1 MIFRTIIKKRLSRF
15 LDVVGRNYRLI
26 VPEQK
31 GRETYTFRPYSRF
44 SRVALDFLRTVIPP
58 KQFFFPP
65 REDLF
70 HCSGES
76 DIAVCTEEEPLSVLF
91 GLHPCDLHGIDILD
105 KAFSYGGR
113 DSFYWRR
120 RGKFGFIGLS
130 CLPDKYCLCKS
141 MHTDFI
147 VDVYDLF
154 LYTLD
159 DVYMVSVR
167 TALGDDMVR
176 LCPDLFRE
184 PTEKEI
190 AEYKNR
196 IQVREA
202 MFTRIMDITNLA
214 DLLTLEYKS
223 DVWER
228 YSHRCLFCGS
238 CVMVCPT
245 CQCFDVC
252 DTTDL
257 LSGVAVRWRRWDACM
272 RKDYALVTGGHNFR
286 ETRPERF
293 RFRYL
298 HKEMGFA
305 EMHGKATCT
314 GCGRCS
320 ETCPAGIDMV
330 EVVRSIRE

>member
-1 MIFRTIIKKRLSRF
+1 MIFRTLTKESLPGF
-15 LDVVGRNYRLI
+15 LDTVSRSYRLV

-31 GRETYTFRPYSRF
+31 GRDTYAFRPYSGF
-44 SRVALDFLRTVIPP
+44 HKVAMGFLRTVIPP

-65 REDLF
+65 REGLF
-70 HCSGES
+70 QFTTGAGIETAT
-76 DIAVCTEEEPLSVLF
+76 DEPPFSIIF

-105 KAFSYGGR
+105 RVFSYGER
-113 DSFYWRR
+113 DTFYWRR
-120 RGKFGFIGLS
+120 REKTGFIGLS

-147 VDVYDLF
+147 VDIYDLF

-167 TALGDDMVR
+167 TALGDDLVR
-176 LCPDLFRE
+176 LRPDLFRE
-184 PTEKEI
+184 PTAGEI
-190 AEYKNR
+190 AEYKDR
-196 IQVREA
+196 IEEREA
-202 MFTRIMDITNLA
+202 KFTRIMDITNLA

-228 YSHRCLFCGS
+228 FSQRCLFCGS

-245 CQCFDVC
+245 CQCFDVF
-252 DTTDL
+252 DSTDPL
-257 LSGVAVRWRRWDACM
+257 TNATVRWRRWDACM

-286 ETRPERF
+286 GARPERF

-298 HKEMGFA
+298 HKEIGFA
-305 EMHGKATCT
+305 EMHGKPTCT

>member
-1 MIFRTIIKKRLSRF
+1 MIYRTLIKKTLPRF
-15 LDVVGRNYRLI
+15 LDTVSKNYRLI

-31 GRETYTFRPYSRF
+31 GRETYTFRPYSGF
-44 SRVALDFLRTVIPP
+44 SNVATEFLRTVIPP
-58 KQFFFPP
+58 KQFFLPP
-65 REDLF
+65 KEGLF
-70 HCSGES
+70 HISGTS
-76 DIAVCTEEEPLSVLF
+76 DIKVGTEEEPFSIIF
-91 GLHPCDLHGIDILD
+91 GLHSCDLHGIDILD

-120 RGKFGFIGLS
+120 REKTGFIGLS

-147 VDVYDLF
+147 VDIYDLF

-159 DVYMVSVR
+159 EVYLVSVR
-167 TALGDDMVR
+167 TALGDDMLR

-190 AEYKNR
+190 AEYKDR
-196 IQVREA
+196 IEERES

-223 DVWER
+223 DVWEQ

-245 CQCFDVC
+245 CQCFDIY
-252 DTTDL
+252 DSTDL
-257 LSGVAVRWRRWDACM
+257 LTDITVRWRRWDACM

-286 ETRPERF
+286 GARPERF

-298 HKEMGFA
+298 HKEIGFA